1 MDFQVYYI
9 VSSSFYVVTIIYTL
23 YRLKRVVEINHEN
36 NVKKQFEDYV
46 KSDEF
51 RNLLIQAINQSD
63 VNRKLNIIVL
73 ALCTNIPDLR
83 KSKICQEGV

>member
-9 VSSSFYVVTIIYTL
+9 VSSSFYVITIIYTL
-23 YRLKRVVEINHEN
+23 YKLKRVVEINHEN

-63 VNRKLNIIVL
+63 VNRRLNIIVL
-73 ALCTNIPDLR
+73 ALCTNIQDLR